1 MKITI
6 IILIIFGIIFS
17 RDIYFLSR
25 KFLKLLD
32 TRLFFISGLIIKG
45 VKYLFQ
51 ILSNIFNLLDKKLK
65 LNRYFSLIKSLWD
78 FDFNLDGRRDSE
90 VLLFVVIYY
99 ISRFFKYSLIFS
111 AYVVGLPALLIISL
125 LPIWWTVQLLTYLIS
140 LTSLELII
148 GWWGT
153 FIITVISGSM
163 IYPLLSRYFFDREA
177 KKRKQKKR
185 GKTKK

>member
-99 ISRFFKYSLIFS
+99 ISRFFKYSLIFL
-111 AYVVGLPALLIISL
+111 AYVLGI
-125 LPIWWTVQLLTYLIS
+125 
-140 LTSLELII
+140 
-148 GWWGT
+148 
-153 FIITVISGSM
+153 
-163 IYPLLSRYFFDREA
+163 
-177 KKRKQKKR
+177 
-185 GKTKK
+185 